1 MDLFT
6 HRRSSRFSSRY
17 QEQDSNPRFDLVLW
31 GVPVTLMGISG
42 LLIASTQRQ
51 VTGDVPWLS
60 QGTIAM
66 ALLMA
71 LFLVS
76 SRTALLHT
84 VLVTICSRWLGFQLE
99 TQQLHKGVAG
109 LLGFPL
115 LFFGGVSTTL
125 VIGQGMGMD
134 GLWLDHW
141 ITGVVGLVLAVC
153 LSRLSPGRLSLRR
166 PQQWQGSPQGSR
178 SQANWLSGD
187 ARVSL
192 ILLVLLLVGT
202 IAMLLAVNLVGTQAL
217 GAQRWLALG
226 PFQVQPSEFA
236 KLSAIVLV
244 AAILDR
250 FPIRKPVDLLCPVA
264 VILVPWAL
272 VLIQP
277 DLGTSLVFGAVLLGM
292 LYWSAM
298 PWQWLLLLL
307 SPLPTAVLGGLQHT
321 GGADFPIPM
330 AMVQI
335 IWIMAMGI
343 TAWCCLPWRWVG
355 GVVTTVVLTATSL
368 STPWLWEHGLKDYQR
383 ERLTLFLDPSM
394 DPMGGGYH
402 VIQSMIGIG
411 SGGLAGTGLLQGQ
424 LTRLRFIPEQHTDF
438 IFSALGEELGFVGC
452 FLVVLGFMAWGWRL
466 LKIAT
471 SAQTD
476 FESFLVIGILAMVM
490 FQVVVNVFMTTG
502 LGPVTGIPLPFMSY
516 GRSALLMNCLGL
528 GLVAAVER
536 RCRTTGHTF
545 S

>member
-17 QEQDSNPRFDLVLW
+17 QERDSEPRFDLVLW
-31 GVPVTLMGISG
+31 GVPVALMGVSG

-51 VTGDVPWLS
+51 VTGDVSWLS
-60 QGTIAM
+60 HGAAAM
-66 ALLMA
+66 VLLVALL
-71 LFLVS
+71 LVI
-76 SRTALLHT
+76 SRTTVLHT
-84 VLVTICSRWLGFQLE
+84 VLFTVCNRWLGLQL
-99 TQQLHKGVAG
+99 QAPRLNSRAAS
-109 LLGFPL
+109 LLTFPL
-115 LFFGGVSTTL
+115 LFFGGVGATL
-125 VIGQGMGMD
+125 VVCKLTSMD

-141 ITGVVGLVLAVC
+141 ITGVVGLVLAVSV
-153 LSRLSPGRLSLRR
+153 SRLPPRMLSLRR
-166 PQQWQGSPQGSR
+166 PRQWQEAPQDSRPQGDWSR
-178 SQANWLSGD
+178 ADG
-187 ARVSL
+187 RVSL
-192 ILLVLLLVGT
+192 VLLALLLVVT
-202 IAMLLAVNLVGTQAL
+202 VAALLAVNLVGTEAL

-236 KLSAIVLV
+236 KLSTIVLV

-250 FPIRKPVDLLCPVA
+250 FPIRKPVDLLRPFA

-272 VLIQP
+272 VLVQP

-307 SPLPTAVLGGLQHT
+307 SPLPTALLGGLRHT
-321 GGADFPIPM
+321 GEPGILVIQVVWVA
-330 AMVQI
+330 
-335 IWIMAMGI
+335 AMGI
-343 TAWCCLPWRWVG
+343 TAWRHLPWRWVSA
-355 GVVTTVVLTATSL
+355 VLTVLALVATSL

-383 ERLTLFLDPSM
+383 DRLTLFLNPSM
-394 DPMGGGYH
+394 DPLGGGYH
-402 VIQSMIGIG
+402 IIQSIIGIG
-411 SGGLAGTGLLQGQ
+411 SGGFSGTGLLRGQ
-424 LTRLRFIPEQHTDF
+424 LTRLQFIPEQHTDF

-452 FLVVLGFMAWGWRL
+452 FLVVLGFAAWCWRL

-471 SAQTD
+471 AAKTD
-476 FESFLVIGILAMVM
+476 FESLLVIGILAMVM

-516 GRSALLMNCLGL
+516 GRSALLMNCLGI

-536 RCRTTGHTF
+536 RCRQTRPF